1 MARMGRSNDRRLTP
15 EGTSEDYR
23 SLFIEWLQQC
33 YNLQLQDHKMDIL
46 FGNLALLTIAVMA
59 VAVFFM
65 YTISAI
71 RRDGAVIYVD
81 WLIQKLKWIGTALAS
96 FSGAL
101 VGLLATSDDTSDE
114 DDATK
119 GDLTGIYNFRTRKY
133 DNGTD
138 PYGWYEEDL

>member
-1 MARMGRSNDRRLTP
+1 
-15 EGTSEDYR
+15 
-23 SLFIEWLQQC
+23 
-33 YNLQLQDHKMDIL
+33 MDIL
-46 FGNLALLTIAVMA
+46 FSNLALLTIVVMA

-71 RRDGAVIYVD
+71 RRDGAVIYVA